1 MKSLMI
7 LGSIVGFVI
16 GTSFGMVA
24 KSSWPTSLWRAGAAA
39 LFAGL
44 LARWWGRI
52 WMNSFRDALQQR
64 RYVRSTPSAQTKPAN
79 KL

>member
-7 LGSIVGFVI
+7 LGAMVGFLI
-16 GTSFGMVA
+16 GTSFGLAA
-24 KSSWPTSLWRAGAAA
+24 KSSWATTLWRACAAA

-52 WMNSFRDALQQR
+52 WMRGLSDSLQQR
-64 RYVRSTPSAQTKPAN
+64 RYTRSTPPVPSKTAN

>member
-16 GTSFGMVA
+16 GTSFGLAA
-24 KSSWPTSLWRAGAAA
+24 KSSWPTSLWRACAAA
-39 LFAGL
+39 LVAGL

-52 WMNSFRDALQQR
+52 WMSGLRDSLQQR
-64 RYVRSTPSAQTKPAN
+64 RYARSTPPAATKPVT
-79 KL
+79 KI